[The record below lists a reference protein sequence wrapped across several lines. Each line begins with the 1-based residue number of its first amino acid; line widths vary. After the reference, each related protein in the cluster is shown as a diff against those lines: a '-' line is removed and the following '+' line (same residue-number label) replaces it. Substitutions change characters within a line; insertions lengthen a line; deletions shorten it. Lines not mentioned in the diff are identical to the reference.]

1 MHVLMKSFAIGVA
14 VAGFGCA
21 SAPPPTNQL
30 ASAEASMRAAREL
43 GAAQV
48 PRAELHLRLAQEQV
62 TKARKLAQDGD
73 NEQAAR
79 LLDRAHADA
88 ELALTLSREATVHRD
103 LEQASGPRAD
113 TIQETTNPTVS
124 AVR

>member
-1 MHVLMKSFAIGVA
+1 MHVLVKGLAIGVA

-62 TKARKLAQDGD
+62 TKARKLAEDGD
-73 NEQAAR
+73 NAEAAR

-88 ELALTLSREATVHRD
+88 ELALALSREATVQHD
-103 LEQASGPRAD
+103 LEMVSGPRAD
-113 TIQETTNPTVS
+113 SVKETSNPAVT

>member
-1 MHVLMKSFAIGVA
+1 MHVLMKGLAIGVA

-62 TKARKLAQDGD
+62 TKARKLAEDGD
-73 NEQAAR
+73 NAEAAR

-88 ELALTLSREATVHRD
+88 ELALALSREATVHHD
-103 LEQASGPRAD
+103 LEMVSGPRAD
-113 TIQETTNPTVS
+113 NVQETSNPAVT